1 MHGFGSGW
9 ARCAALPAGK
19 EHVTTRPAAATTDN
33 RMARTRAFVAGTVD
47 GMRVLSIDGGG
58 IRGLIPA
65 LVLAEVERR
74 AGRRVFELFDLI
86 AGTSTGGILA
96 CGLCAPDPLPA
107 SRLVRLY
114 EEEGPEIFDRSI
126 FQRIRTA
133 DGLLDEKY
141 DSEALDSILDRFLAD
156 KRLSE
161 TRPDLLV
168 PAYDTAEP
176 GPYLFKTTEARRSAD
191 DDFPLSVVAR
201 ATAAAPTYFEPAA
214 VDGRA
219 LVDGGVFAVNPAM
232 SAYVEALRSG
242 RTGATVL
249 LSLGTG
255 QRTRRRT
262 FADIKDW
269 GLLEWARPLLD
280 VVFDGISDAVDHQL
294 RNLLADERYWRL
306 QVELTAA
313 SDDLDDASADNLR
326 RLREHGEELIAA
338 RSADID
344 AVIALL

>member
-1 MHGFGSGW
+1 
-9 ARCAALPAGK
+9 
-19 EHVTTRPAAATTDN
+19 V
-33 RMARTRAFVAGTVD
+33 
-47 GMRVLSIDGGG
+47 RVLSIDGGG
-58 IRGLIPA
+58 IRGIIPA
-65 LVLAEVERR
+65 LVLEEVERR

-86 AGTSTGGILA
+86 AGTSTGAILA
-96 CGLCAPDPLPA
+96 CALCAPDALAA
-107 SRLVRLY
+107 SRVVALY

-126 FQRIRTA
+126 FQRISSA
-133 DGLLDEKY
+133 NGLLDEKY
-141 DSEALDSILDRFLAD
+141 DSAALDRTLARFLED
-156 KRLSE
+156 KRLSQ

-176 GPYLFKTTEARRSAD
+176 GPYFFKSMRARESPE

-201 ATAAAPTYFEPAA
+201 AASAAPTYFEPSA

-232 SAYVEALRSG
+232 SAFADVLRFEP
-242 RTGATVL
+242 GAEIIL

-255 QRTRRRT
+255 ERTRRRS
-262 FADIKDW
+262 FAEIEDW

-280 VVFDGISDAVDHQL
+280 VVFDGISDAVDYQL
-294 RNLLADERYWRL
+294 RHALDEGRYWRL
-306 QVELTAA
+306 QVELTRA
-313 SDDLDDASADNLR
+313 SDDLDDATEENLR
-326 RLREHGEELIAA
+326 RLRAHAEELIDT